1 MLYSKHNQT
10 DMKKLILSVF
20 FLAPLLAYGQ
30 FGIKAGLNFSNV
42 TNTSQITN
50 SNETGYNAGIFLEP
64 KSKSILSSKTE
75 LIFSKQGYNYS
86 TGSASGNADLMYLM
100 LPTYMC
106 INITRFFQI
115 HIGAQMAYL
124 LNAKADST
132 NTSGT
137 SYPFAN
143 ALQYYN
149 RFDYGIGGGVEVH
162 PFKGLLIGTRVNIS
176 LAKLYS
182 DAAQGQIPSLSSVDV
197 KQNLFQ
203 VYAGWHFG
211 KQPPSKKNGSS

>member
-1 MLYSKHNQT
+1 
-10 DMKKLILSVF
+10 MKKIILSLLLF
-20 FLAPLLAYGQ
+20 SPLLAYGQ

-42 TNTSQITN
+42 TNTSAITN
-50 SNETGYNAGIFLEP
+50 SNETGYNVGIFLEP

-86 TGSASGNADLMYLM
+86 TGSVTGNANLMYLM

-115 HIGAQMAYL
+115 HIGAQLAYM

-132 NTSGT
+132 NAAGT
-137 SYPFAN
+137 SYPFSN
-143 ALQYYN
+143 AMKYYN
-149 RFDYGIGGGVEVH
+149 RFDYGFGGGVEVH
-162 PFKGLLIGTRVNIS
+162 PFKGLLVGTRVNIS

-182 DAAQGQIPSLSSVDV
+182 DAAKGQIPSLSSLDV
-197 KQNLFQ
+197 RQNLFQ
-203 VYAGWHFG
+203 IYAGWHFG
-211 KQPPSKKNGSS
+211 KQPQSKKNSG

>member
-1 MLYSKHNQT
+1 
-10 DMKKLILSVF
+10 MKKTLISLFMLV
-20 FLAPLLAYGQ
+20 PLMAYGQ

-42 TNTSQITN
+42 TNVSGITN
-50 SNETGYNAGIFLEP
+50 SNETGYNVGIFLEP

-75 LIFSKQGYNYS
+75 LILSKQGYNYS
-86 TGSASGNADLMYLM
+86 TNTVNGNANLMYLM

-115 HIGAQMAYL
+115 HVGAQMAYMI
-124 LNAKADST
+124 NAKADST
-132 NTSGT
+132 KSSGGT
-137 SYPFAN
+137 DPISN

-149 RFDYGIGGGVEVH
+149 RFDYGLGGGVEVH
-162 PFKGLLIGTRVNIS
+162 PFKGLLIGTRINIS

-182 DAAQGQIPSLSSVDV
+182 DAAKGQIPSLSSVDV

-211 KQPPSKKNGSS
+211 KQPQSK

>member
-1 MLYSKHNQT
+1 MFYNKHNQT
-10 DMKKLILSVF
+10 DMKKVIVSILLLV
-20 FLAPLLAYGQ
+20 PLLAYGQ

-42 TNTSQITN
+42 TNTSEIKN
-50 SNETGYNAGIFLEP
+50 SNETGYNVGIFLEP

-86 TGSASGNADLMYLM
+86 TSSVTGKADLMYIM

-115 HIGAQMAYL
+115 HVGAQMAYMI
-124 LNAKADST
+124 NAKADST
-132 NTSGT
+132 STSGT
-137 SYPFAN
+137 TLPFSSP
-143 ALQYYN
+143 LQYYN
-149 RFDYGIGGGVEVH
+149 RFDYGLGGGVEVH
-162 PFKGLLIGTRVNIS
+162 PFKGLLIGTRINIS

-182 DAAQGQIPSLSSVDV
+182 DAAKGQIPSLSSVDV

-203 VYAGWHFG
+203 IYAGWHFG
-211 KQPPSKKNGSS
+211 KQPPSNKNGG

>member
-1 MLYSKHNQT
+1 
-10 DMKKLILSVF
+10 MKKISLSLLLLV
-20 FLAPLLAYGQ
+20 PLVAYGQ

-50 SNETGYNAGIFLEP
+50 NNETGYNVGIFLEP

-75 LIFSKQGYNYS
+75 LIFSKQGYNYT
-86 TGSASGNADLMYLM
+86 TGSVTGNADLMYLM

-124 LNAKADST
+124 INAKADST
-132 NTSGT
+132 STSGT
-137 SYPFAN
+137 SYPFSD

-149 RFDYGIGGGVEVH
+149 RFDYGFGGGVEVH
-162 PFKGLLIGTRVNIS
+162 PFKGLLIGTRINIS

-182 DAAQGQIPSLSSVDV
+182 DAAKGQMPSLASVDV

-203 VYAGWHFG
+203 IYAGWHFG
-211 KQPPSKKNGSS
+211 KQPPSKKNGG